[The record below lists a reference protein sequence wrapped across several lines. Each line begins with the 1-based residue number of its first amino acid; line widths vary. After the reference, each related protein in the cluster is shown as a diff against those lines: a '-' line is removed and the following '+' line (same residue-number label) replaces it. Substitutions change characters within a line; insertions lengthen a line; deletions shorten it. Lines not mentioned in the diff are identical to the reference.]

1 MTASVAALP
10 MYDWPEL
17 RAQTDA
23 EWVRLR
29 DILRAQG
36 VDAPERLARIN
47 SDLPAVS
54 GGIRDASGQV
64 IAPDPASLPPA
75 PLHLPTLWRHPNLF
89 FAQACW
95 GPMELGLSEHVQV
108 IGQSSYDDFEG
119 GQGAYYSSAILMRC
133 GMGDPIPAPADGRPV
148 IPMDII
154 RGKRLGYNS
163 LDSMSGMIALARDLA
178 AMGERLDVIFP
189 DQIETSGHR
198 ASMIAVAE
206 GRADVC
212 AVDCRSFAMAR
223 QVEAAAE
230 RLQAVGWTARRH
242 GLPFITSARMPA
254 HIVTTLRSALA
265 QPAMSLSSSL

>member
-1 MTASVAALP
+1 MTALVAALP

-23 EWVRLR
+23 EWLRLR

-36 VDAPERLARIN
+36 VDAPERLARTN
-47 SDLPAVS
+47 SDLPTVS
-54 GGIRDASGQV
+54 GGISDASGQI

-75 PLHLPTLWRHPNLF
+75 RLNLPTLWRHPNLLLG
-89 FAQACW
+89 QACW

-108 IGQSSYDDFEG
+108 IGQPSYDAFEG
-119 GQGAYYSSAILMRC
+119 GQGAYYSSAILMRH

-148 IPMDII
+148 IPVDII
-154 RGKRLGYNS
+154 RGQRLGYNS
-163 LDSMSGMIALARDLA
+163 LDSMSGMIALVRDLA
-178 AMGERLDVIFP
+178 AMGESLDIFA
-189 DQIETSGHR
+189 DQIETGGHR
-198 ASMIAVAE
+198 ASMIAVAD

-223 QVEAAAE
+223 QVEPAAE
-230 RLQAVGWTARRH
+230 RLEPVGWTARRH
-242 GLPFITSARMPA
+242 GLPFITSARTPA

-265 QPAMSLSSSL
+265 QPAMSLSSSP